1 MPLNKPG
8 ATEPPPQRPELERNE
23 EHRVEQAEFKQRV
36 RAWLQAH
43 CPESQRRPAD
53 RSEQVWSG
61 KNIRFPSDDARLW
74 FERMRDKGW
83 TTPEIPGAYGGGGL
97 NPFEAQILSREM
109 KRIGART
116 PLYDHGIWMLAP
128 ALLEFGSEAQRER
141 FLPQIV
147 RGEVA
152 WCQGYSEPGAGSD
165 LASLQTRA
173 VRDGDEYVVDG
184 AKIWTSAGC
193 ESDWIFCLVR
203 TDPDAPKREGISF
216 LLIDLESE
224 GVSRSPIE
232 MISGQSEFAQITFEG
247 VRVPVENLVH
257 EENRGWEV
265 AKGLL
270 RHERKFMSEFEGGAL
285 DPSFTLRE
293 AALDYVGLDDSGRLA
308 DRGLR
313 EGLIDVE
320 MERRAVALTTQRVY
334 AQYRGSAPD
343 HRLPLIMKYVST
355 ETKKLEDELT
365 TDLLG
370 YRGLGWEGGDFSKDE
385 LLSCRALLFDKALS
399 IAGGT
404 SEVQLNI
411 IARNALQLPKGGP
424 R

>member
-1 MPLNKPG
+1 M
-8 ATEPPPQRPELERNE
+8 
-23 EHRVEQAEFKQRV
+23 EQAEFRQYARE
-36 RAWLQAH
+36 WLAAN
-43 CPESQRRPAD
+43 CPASQRQPAD

-61 KNIRFPSDDARLW
+61 REIVFPSDDAKCW
-74 FERMRDKGW
+74 FERMRDQGW
-83 TTPEIPGAYGGGGL
+83 TAPEIPRAYGGGGL
-97 NPFEAQILSREM
+97 SPAEAQILSREM
-109 KRIGART
+109 KRIGARK

-128 ALLEFGSEAQRER
+128 ALLEFGSEEQRER
-141 FLPQIV
+141 FLPEIV

-173 VRDGDEYVVDG
+173 VRDGDVFVVDG

-203 TDPDAPKREGISF
+203 TDPAAPARKGISF
-216 LLIDLESE
+216 LLIDLASP
-224 GVSRSPIE
+224 GVSRAPIE
-232 MISGQSEFAQITFEG
+232 MISGESEFAQITFDS
-247 VRVPVENLVH
+247 VRVPVANLVH

-293 AALDYVGLDDSGRLA
+293 AALEYIGLDAGGCLA

-313 EGLIDVE
+313 ERLVDME

-334 AQYRGSAPD
+334 AQYAGSAPD
-343 HRLPLIMKYVST
+343 HRLPLIMKFVST
-355 ETKKLEDELT
+355 EAKKSEDELMT
-365 TDLLG
+365 EILG
-370 YRGLGWEGGDFSKDE
+370 YRGLGWEGDFFSKDE
-385 LLSCRALLFDKALS
+385 RLSLRALLFDRALS

-404 SEVQLNI
+404 SEIQLNI
-411 IARNALQLPKGGP
+411 IARNALQLPQGGG